1 MKDLVSIL
9 TSYDD
14 GWPAWIMTSRV
25 TMLAKRENCIEENH
39 TRPITVTSLL
49 WRWWAS
55 TLARQVLAKW
65 ATTLPPSVLGGVP
78 NSSVHDVAMQTHLA
92 IEQAHASGTSVAG
105 FTLDIVK
112 CFNCIPRH
120 PTRMLLRRLGIP
132 ETIVQTWYGSLQR
145 LTRVID
151 VGGNL
156 SNPITSTTGLPEGC
170 PISVLGMAAIAWA
183 FAISVQQNQVQVL
196 TFYDNWSWI
205 SSVMGTHQET
215 LERTIRFDP
224 FDCADDWTAFTQLG
238 NQIADE
244 AAKAAMRAIP
254 GDLTG
259 AARKIYIANK
269 ANKAKL
275 ATALGYASRVAI
287 KYLQMCQTKADEDAG
302 AGTHQEPAQKLL
314 HWNPPLAQT
323 FDFEVPAANLESYA
337 WGTAFALSACKVKNA

>member
-1 MKDLVSIL
+1 MKV
-9 TSYDD
+9 
-14 GWPAWIMTSRV
+14 
-25 TMLAKRENCIEENH
+25 K
-39 TRPITVTSLL
+39 
-49 WRWWAS
+49 
-55 TLARQVLAKW
+55 
-65 ATTLPPSVLGGVP
+65 
-78 NSSVHDVAMQTHLA
+78 
-92 IEQAHASGTSVAG
+92 AHV
-105 FTLDIVK
+105 
-112 CFNCIPRH
+112 
-120 PTRMLLRRLGIP
+120 
-132 ETIVQTWYGSLQR
+132 
-145 LTRVID
+145 
-151 VGGNL
+151 
-156 SNPITSTTGLPEGC
+156 
-170 PISVLGMAAIAWA
+170 
-183 FAISVQQNQVQVL
+183 
-196 TFYDNWSWI
+196 
-205 SSVMGTHQET
+205 
-215 LERTIRFDP
+215 DP

-337 WGTAFALSACKVKNA
+337 WGTAFALSACKWLKTLMANRQM